1 MTKTAAPTKIQAA
14 FENHTNVVDFARRQ
28 RSVKALK
35 ATLEQAGHQVHDGG
49 NDDFTVTRWGMSR
62 YCPDRAALRR
72 FAFVLGVEN
81 VPN

>member
-35 ATLEQAGHQVHDGG
+35 ATLEQAGHQVHVGG
-49 NDDFTVTRWGMSR
+49 NDDFIVTRWGMSR
-62 YCPDRAALRR
+62 YCEDLPALQR
-72 FAFVLGVEN
+72 FASIVGVHHA
-81 VPN
+81 P